1 MSNFIDLTGQ
11 KFGKLTVI
19 KKVEKSKN
27 NRIKWICK
35 CERGNITTVITYHLK
50 SGKIK
55 SCGCSKI
62 KKGKENSAYKHGL
75 SNNKIYRK
83 LDSIYGTIKCRCYN
97 PNNKKY
103 KNYGGRGITI
113 CEEWKND
120 FMSFYNWAIN
130 NGYKEGLSID
140 RINVNGNYEPN
151 NCRWVR
157 MKEQANNKTN
167 NHYITYNGETHTMM
181 EWSKILNI
189 NYSTIR
195 ERAKKRTDC

>member
-1 MSNFIDLTGQ
+1 
-11 KFGKLTVI
+11 
-19 KKVEKSKN
+19 
-27 NRIKWICK
+27 
-35 CERGNITTVITYHLK
+35 
-50 SGKIK
+50 
-55 SCGCSKI
+55 
-62 KKGKENSAYKHGL
+62 
-75 SNNKIYRK
+75 
-83 LDSIYGTIKCRCYN
+83 
-97 PNNKKY
+97 
-103 KNYGGRGITI
+103 
-113 CEEWKND
+113 
-120 FMSFYNWAIN
+120 MSFYNWAIN